1 MADPV
6 ISFEEIVTPEV
17 VAWSRLLVDS
27 YARVTGRH
35 LLGAAQPQNDE
46 HTAAALFKVRAIVVS
61 HRLEAEPVL
70 NYGNAAALHRWQLPW
85 EEFVRTPSSATAEPA
100 HRAER
105 LAAFTRVREFGF
117 IDDYAGV
124 RIDALGNRFMM
135 HDATIWEVVDST
147 GVRHG
152 DAATFTRW
160 TDL

>member
-1 MADPV
+1 MT
-6 ISFEEIVTPEV
+6 SFDDIVTPEV
-17 VAWSRLLVDS
+17 VAWSRLLVNS
-27 YARVTGRH
+27 YARVTGRD
-35 LLGAAQPQNDE
+35 LLGEVRPQNDE
-46 HTAAALFKVRAIVVS
+46 DAAVALFNVPAIVVS

-70 NYGNAAALHRWQLPW
+70 NYGNAAALHRWQMTW
-85 EEFVRTPSSATAEPA
+85 ADFVRTPSSATAEPA

-117 IDDYAGV
+117 VDDYAGV
-124 RIDALGNRFMM
+124 RIDAHGNRFMM
-135 HDATIWEVVDST
+135 HDATIWEVVDAN